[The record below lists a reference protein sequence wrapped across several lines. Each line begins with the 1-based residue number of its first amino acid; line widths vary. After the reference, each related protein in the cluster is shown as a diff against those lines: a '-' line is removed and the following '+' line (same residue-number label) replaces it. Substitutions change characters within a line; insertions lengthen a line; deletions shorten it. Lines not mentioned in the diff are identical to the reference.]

1 MRYKTILN
9 AKLLAVFLFLLAL
22 SSTSLSA
29 QSRHLTGNISDEKGS
44 IPGASVVLKGTTVGT
59 VTDDSGNFALDIN
72 APNPVLVISFVGYST
87 QQIVV
92 GDQTAINVLLS
103 SDASA
108 LQEVV
113 VTGYGSDANRRQSNG
128 AVSTIKARDLKAIP
142 SGDVEQQL
150 QGRVSGVTVITNGQP
165 GTTSIIRVRG
175 FGAFGGNEPLYVVD
189 GVPVGSTNFLA
200 PDDIET
206 TTILKDAAAASIYG
220 ARAANGVIVYTTKR
234 GTKKSKRLE
243 VSYDGLYGA
252 TDPGKGPDVMNTA
265 DFMQWTW
272 QAQHNNAVANG
283 TTLDATPYT
292 HPQFGKFTESN
303 KGTIPDYINV
313 GGSAGVTGSVDLT
326 ALQSKYNIDPT
337 KGSIFQVVKANKA
350 GTDWYGAITR
360 TAPLQRHNLGFSGG
374 SENSRFYIALGTQN
388 QAGILKNNSFTR
400 YDFRA
405 NSEFDVTSKLRIGQN
420 LQFTYRS
427 VIGQGGGNGGRG
439 VASDENDFNQSY
451 RMPSIIPVYDEYG
464 GYAGTAA
471 KGFNNPRNPVAN
483 RDGQSNDFN
492 YNGNAFGNI
501 YAEYDLVPGLILR
514 SSAGGQY
521 NNYYYKFYSRLQYEN
536 SENNSSFGFGEGSG
550 YNFQWNFTNTAE
562 YKKKIG
568 VHDLTILGGVEA
580 LNTGQG
586 RQIDG
591 GGINPFSTDP
601 TYINLTNV
609 TSKTVSSGLFDGVN
623 FYSLF
628 GRASYSYNDK
638 YYITGTLRRDGSSR
652 FGINSRYGVFPAF
665 SAQWRVTGED
675 FMKNQSFITDLK
687 VRAGWGQMG
696 NSNNVDPNNQ
706 YSLYGGGLGSAA
718 YDINGT
724 NNSVLVGFYRTRIGN
739 PSAKWETST
748 TTNYGFDATIL
759 GGKFDI
765 VVDIWNKDTKDL
777 LYQVPLPAG
786 AGPGSTPPS
795 VNIANM
801 NNSGID
807 LQLINRGYIATDWK
821 YELNLTGSFLSNK
834 IVSLAPDANVTYF
847 DGPNYRGVTPVRNI
861 VGQAISNFYGYQVL
875 GIFNSQSEVDGAAKQ
890 DGAAPGRFRY
900 ADTNGDG
907 KIDASD
913 RTNIGS
919 PVPKFTGGA
928 YFSINYKGFE
938 VATYLYTSLGNKI
951 FNFSKWYSDFYPSFA
966 GAQISNRV
974 KNSWLPGSPGDGTPI
989 FESYSGFSSNSQSV
1003 SWYVEDGSYLRM
1015 QNLAINYNLPV
1026 NILKPIGIKR
1036 AKIGVSTNNVF
1047 TLTGYKGLDPG
1058 VGGAVDTNFGIDIGN
1073 YPVTRSY
1080 LLNVSVGF

>member
-22 SSTSLSA
+22 TSSSLSA
-29 QSRHLTGNISDEKGS
+29 QSRHLTGNISDENGG
-44 IPGASVVLKGTTVGT
+44 IPGASVVLKGTTNGT

-72 APNPVLVISFVGYST
+72 ATNPVLVVSFVGYAT
-87 QQIVV
+87 QEIIV
-92 GDQTAINVLLS
+92 GDQTALTVKLE

-108 LQEVV
+108 LSEVV

-142 SGDVEQQL
+142 SGNVEQQL

-165 GTTSIIRVRG
+165 GTTSIVRVRG

-189 GVPVGSTNFLA
+189 GVPVGSTDFLA

-272 QAQHNNAVANG
+272 QAAHNDAAANG
-283 TTLDATPYT
+283 TTLDLKPVA
-292 HPQFGKFTESN
+292 HPQFGTFTESN

-313 GGSAGVTGSVDLT
+313 GGAGGVKGTVDLT
-326 ALQSKYNIDPT
+326 AAQAKYNVDPT
-337 KGSIFQVVKANKA
+337 KGAIYQVVKAGN
-350 GTDWYGAITR
+350 TDWYGAITR

-374 SENSRFYIALGTQN
+374 SENSRFYIGLGTYN
-388 QAGILKNNSFTR
+388 QAGILKNNDFSR

-405 NSEFDVTSKLRIGQN
+405 NSEYDLTSKLRIGEN

-427 VIGQGGGNGGRG
+427 QLGSPNGQNGRG
-439 VASDENDFNQSY
+439 VSADENDFNQSY
-451 RMPSIIPVYDEYG
+451 RMPNIIPIYDEFG

-471 KGFNNPRNPVAN
+471 KGFNNPRNPVATI
-483 RDGQSNDFN
+483 DGRKNDNNF
-492 YNGNAFGNI
+492 NGNAFGNI
-501 YAEYDLVPGLILR
+501 YAEYDLLPGLMLR
-514 SSAGGQY
+514 STVGGQY
-521 NNYYYKFYSRLQYEN
+521 NNYYYKYYSRLQYEN
-536 SENNSSFGFGEGSG
+536 SENNASYGFGEGSG

-562 YKKKIG
+562 YKKKFG
-568 VHDLTILGGVEA
+568 QHDFTVLGGVEA
-580 LNTGQG
+580 LNTGAG
-586 RQIDG
+586 RSIDG
-591 GGINPFSTDP
+591 SGINPFSTDP
-601 TYINLTNV
+601 SYINLNTVGTKNP
-609 TSKTVSSGLFDGVN
+609 VSSNFYDGVN
-623 FYSLF
+623 FYSVF
-628 GRASYSYNDK
+628 GRLNYSFADK
-638 YYITGTLRRDGSSR
+638 YYLTGVLRRDGSSR

-687 VRAGWGQMG
+687 IRAGWGQMG

-706 YSLYGGGLGSAA
+706 YSLYGGSIGSSA
-718 YDINGT
+718 YDLNGT
-724 NNSVLVGFYRTRIGN
+724 NTSVLNGFYRTRIGN
-739 PSAKWETST
+739 PDAKWETST
-748 TTNYGFDATIL
+748 TTNFGFDATIL
-759 GGKFDI
+759 GSFDI
-765 VVDIWNKDTKDL
+765 ILDVWNKDTKDL

-786 AGPGSTPPS
+786 AGIGATPPS

-801 NNSGID
+801 NNNGID
-807 LQLINRGYIATDWK
+807 LQLIKKGKFSTDWK
-821 YELNLTGSFLSNK
+821 YEVNVTGSVLSNK

-861 VGQAISNFYGYQVL
+861 VGQSISNFYGYQVVGL
-875 GIFNSQSEVDGAAKQ
+875 FQSKAEADASKQ
-890 DGAAPGRFRY
+890 DGAAAGRFKY
-900 ADTNGDG
+900 ADINGDG
-907 KIDASD
+907 KIDAMD

-919 PVPKFTGGA
+919 PVPKFTGGL
-928 YFSINYKGFE
+928 YFNLNFKGLE
-938 VATYLYTSLGNKI
+938 IATYLYTSLGNKI
-951 FNFSKWYSDFYPSFA
+951 YNFSKWYSDFYPSFA

-974 KNSWLPGSPGDGTPI
+974 KNSWSPTNTGATTPI
-989 FESYSGFSSNSQSV
+989 FESYSGFSSNTQSN
-1003 SWYVEDGSYLRM
+1003 SFYVEDGSYLRM
-1015 QNLAINYNLPV
+1015 QNLAINYNLP
-1026 NILKPIGIKR
+1026 NDILKPLGIKR

-1047 TLTGYKGLDPG
+1047 TITGYQGLDPA
-1058 VGGAVDTNFGIDIGN
+1058 VGGAVDTNFGVDIGN